1 MTDSRLDTR
10 TRRPR
15 ISSIKPSLRLFAA
28 ALVAG
33 LAACT
38 PAEPPPPPAAKLTL
52 TRTSFDRLP
61 GWREDTHSAVLPALG
76 RSCALLR
83 DLPAERP
90 LGAGGTGGTVGHW
103 RAICAALA
111 RVAGGDDAAARRFF
125 EAWFVPYL
133 AADNGDAEGLFTGYY
148 EAQLRGAWR
157 AGGRYRVA
165 IYTRPPDLITADL
178 GRFRPEWRGQSV
190 AGRVIDGRL
199 VPFQTRA
206 EIDGGA
212 LAGRGLELL
221 WVDSPVDAFF
231 LHVQGSGRV
240 VMADG
245 EVVRLGYAG
254 RNGHAYVAIGR
265 DLVAQGAIPAEALT
279 MQTIRAWLQANPGAG
294 ADLMARNPSYI
305 FFRAVDGD
313 GPIGAQGAVL
323 TPGRSLAVDR
333 RFVPLSVPVWLD
345 TTDPLDPAAPLRR
358 LVIAQD
364 TGSAIEGPVRG
375 DLFWGH
381 GAAAAARAGRMKE
394 RGRYYLLLP
403 KAASPEIS

>member
-1 MTDSRLDTR
+1 M
-10 TRRPR
+10 
-15 ISSIKPSLRLFAA
+15 
-28 ALVAG
+28 
-33 LAACT
+33 
-38 PAEPPPPPAAKLTL
+38 AKLTL

-61 GWREDTHSAVLPALG
+61 GWRADTHGAALTALG
-76 RSCALLR
+76 RSCARLR

-111 RVAGGDDAAARRFF
+111 RVAGGGDAAARRFF

-133 AADNGDAEGLFTGYY
+133 AADNGNAEGLFTGYY

-157 AGGRYRVA
+157 AGGPYRVP

-178 GRFRPEWRGQSV
+178 GRFRPQWQGQSV
-190 AGRVIDGRL
+190 AGRVVDGRL

-206 EIDGGA
+206 EIQGGA

-231 LHVQGSGRV
+231 LHIQGSGRV

-245 EVVRLGYAG
+245 QVVRLGYAG

-265 DLVAQGAIPAEALT
+265 DLVALGAIAAEAVS
-279 MQTIRAWLQANPGAG
+279 MQSIRAWLRDHPAEG

-305 FFRAVDGD
+305 FFRAMDGD

-345 TTDPLDPAAPLRR
+345 TTDPLNPAAPLRR
-358 LVIAQD
+358 LVVAQD
-364 TGSAIEGPVRG
+364 TGSAVEGPVRG

-394 RGRYYLLLP
+394 TGRYYLLLP
-403 KAASPEIS
+403 KNSAP

>member
-1 MTDSRLDTR
+1 MSNE
-10 TRRPR
+10 
-15 ISSIKPSLRLFAA
+15 PSLRLLAA

-38 PAEPPPPPAAKLTL
+38 PAEPPPPPVAKLTL

-61 GWREDTHSAVLPALG
+61 GWRADTLGAALPALG
-76 RSCALLR
+76 RSCARLG
-83 DLPAERP
+83 DLPAGRP
-90 LGAGGTGGTVGHW
+90 LGAGGTGGTIGHW

-111 RVAGGDDAAARRFF
+111 RIAGGDDGAARRFF

-133 AADNGDAEGLFTGYY
+133 AADNGNAEGLFTGYY
-148 EAQLRGAWR
+148 EAQLHGAWR
-157 AGGRYRVA
+157 PGGRYRVP
-165 IYTRPPDLITADL
+165 IYTRPRDLITADL

-190 AGRVIDGRL
+190 DGRVVDGRL

-206 EIDGGA
+206 EIEGGA

-231 LHVQGSGRV
+231 LHIQGSGRV

-245 EVVRLGYAG
+245 QVVRLAYAG

-265 DLVAQGAIPAEALT
+265 DLVARGAIAADALS
-279 MQTIRAWLQANPGAG
+279 MQTIRAWLRAHPGEA

-305 FFRAVDGD
+305 FFRALDGD

-345 TTDPLDPAAPLRR
+345 TTDPLNRGAPLRR

-364 TGSAIEGPVRG
+364 TGSAVKGPVRG
-375 DLFWGH
+375 DLFWGY

-403 KAASPEIS
+403 KSAAP